1 MDCLICGST
10 TKIIKV
16 KQGVLQVARRRRC
29 LNPECGHLATTVEY
43 YQEYSPVDL
52 RVKISKLTTADVA
65 DIKTLLIQGEL
76 TYQEIADRYEV
87 SKAQIHKIATGK
99 SWPMIRPSILSGNSP
114 KTTNGK

>member
-10 TKIIKV
+10 TKIVKV

-29 LNPECGHLATTVEY
+29 LNPECGHLATTIEY

-65 DIKTLLIQGEL
+65 EIKTLLIQGNH
-76 TYQEIADRYEV
+76 TYQEIADMFEV
-87 SKAQIHKIATGK
+87 SKAATGK
-99 SWPMIRPSILSGNSP
+99 SWPMIRPSCVAPRTVPEN
-114 KTTNGK
+114 